1 MSADGTE
8 REVDTIIFAT
18 GFHVTDMPA
27 AERVRG
33 RDGRSLAEVWDGSP
47 QAHLGAMVAGCPN
60 LFFLV
65 GPNTGLGHNSIVFMI
80 ESQCNYV
87 LDALR
92 LMEAGGAAELE
103 VRPEAQAAYNAR
115 VQEQMRGTVWTEGGC
130 ASWYLDAQGRNTTL
144 WPTFTWPF
152 RAAHAPARPRAL
164 RAARAAPGARARR
177 RLTAG
182 QRDFAGRSPA
192 GPWPATS
199 CRMPCP

>member
-8 REVDTIIFAT
+8 REVDTIILAT

-33 RDGRSLAEVWDGSP
+33 RDGRPLAEVWDGSP
-47 QAHLGAMVAGCPN
+47 QAHMGAMVAGCPN

-92 LMEAGGAAELE
+92 LLEARGRGRARGPARGAGALQRAHPGADARHRVDVGRLREL
-103 VRPEAQAAYNAR
+103 VPRRQGPQH
-115 VQEQMRGTVWTEGGC
+115 
-130 ASWYLDAQGRNTTL
+130 DAVAHLHLALPR
-144 WPTFTWPF
+144 
-152 RAAHAPARPRAL
+152 AHAQARPRAL
-164 RAARAAPGARARR
+164 RAARATAGARARG
-177 RLTAG
+177 RLTA
-182 QRDFAGRSPA
+182 RAARAANVSFLLH
-192 GPWPATS
+192 
-199 CRMPCP
+199 

>member
-8 REVDTIIFAT
+8 REVDTIIFGT

-47 QAHLGAMVAGCPN
+47 QAHMGAMVAGCPN

-65 GPNTGLGHNSIVFMI
+65 GPNTGLGHTSIVFMI

-92 LMEAGGAAELE
+92 LMDERGGAAELE

-115 VQEQMRGTVWTEGGC
+115 VQEQMRGTVWTDGRVRELVPRRPG
-130 ASWYLDAQGRNTTL
+130 AQHDAVADL
-144 WPTFTWPF
+144 HL
-152 RAAHAPARPRAL
+152 ALPRS
-164 RAARAAPGARARR
+164 ARAGSTPRTTSCARAR
-177 RLTAG
+177 
-182 QRDFAGRSPA
+182 PA
-192 GPWPATS
+192 REAVAA
-199 CRMPCP
+199 

>member
-8 REVDTIIFAT
+8 RPVDTIIFAT

-33 RDGRSLAEVWDGSP
+33 RDGRSLAEVWNGSP

-92 LMEAGGAAELE
+92 LMETAGAAELE
-103 VRPEAQAAYNAR
+103 VRPEAQARYNAR
-115 VQEQMRGTVWTEGGC
+115 IQ
-130 ASWYLDAQGRNTTL
+130 DADARHGVDVGRL
-144 WPTFTWPF
+144 RELVPRRQRPQHDAVAHLHLALP
-152 RAAHAPARPRAL
+152 RAHAQARPRAL
-164 RAARAAPGARARR
+164 RAARAPARARAGGG
-177 RLTAG
+177 LTA
-182 QRDFAGRSPA
+182 RAADVSPLLH
-192 GPWPATS
+192 
-199 CRMPCP
+199 

>member
-1 MSADGTE
+1 
-8 REVDTIIFAT
+8 
-18 GFHVTDMPA
+18 
-27 AERVRG
+27 
-33 RDGRSLAEVWDGSP
+33 
-47 QAHLGAMVAGCPN
+47 MVAGCPN

-92 LMEAGGAAELE
+92 MMEAAGAAELE

-115 VQEQMRGTVWTEGGC
+115 IQEQMRGTVWTSGGC

-152 RAAHAPARPRAL
+152 RERTRRLDPAQYEL
-164 RAARAAPGARARR
+164 RAARAVREAVAA
-177 RLTAG
+177 
-182 QRDFAGRSPA
+182 
-192 GPWPATS
+192 
-199 CRMPCP
+199 